1 MGMKVG
7 SGGGGAEMAQ
17 MQMAQ
22 RSAAQV
28 ATPALAAKPVAS
40 AQNTQIQTVLSSLR
54 GQGGSVD
61 LMA

>member
-1 MGMKVG
+1 MGMRVG

-28 ATPALAAKPVAS
+28 AAPETVAKSAASV
-40 AQNTQIQTVLSSLR
+40 QNTQIQSVLSSLR